1 MQPNPANTLLVQLIQ
16 IAAYGPTA
24 ISPATLSSF
33 GDYSSSDV
41 WTQTLAYLGLAFS
54 LLAVLGAVLG
64 KQCSFTTRRSVM
76 VVDHFQTGASRGT
89 GSFRSSDNRGSKT
102 CYSHFRFFSRS
113 PPYSFACPLELQC
126 GHNSRAFHPRNRDH
140 CFRLTLSSLR
150 HCGNCDMS

>member
-1 MQPNPANTLLVQLIQ
+1 MVEVLQNSTIAEEPLSKFWAAYKQVSSECDDEMVERCNGNMDIVLIFAGLFSAINTTFIVSMQSNPANTLLVQLIQ

-76 VVDHFQTGASRGT
+76 VVDHFQT
-89 GSFRSSDNRGSKT
+89 
-102 CYSHFRFFSRS
+102 
-113 PPYSFACPLELQC
+113 
-126 GHNSRAFHPRNRDH
+126 
-140 CFRLTLSSLR
+140 
-150 HCGNCDMS
+150 